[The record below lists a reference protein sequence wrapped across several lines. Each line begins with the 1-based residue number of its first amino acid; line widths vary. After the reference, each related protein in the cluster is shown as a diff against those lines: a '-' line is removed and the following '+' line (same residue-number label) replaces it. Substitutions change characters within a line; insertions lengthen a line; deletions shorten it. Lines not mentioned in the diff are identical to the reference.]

1 MCLSG
6 FSPHRYFC
14 LRATARKPDRLRYTR
29 IITFMSEAVAAS
41 TSGAALEA
49 QQLGKRYGRK
59 PVLENITFA
68 VQPGEVY
75 ALAGPNGSGKTTL
88 IRLLTGLAFPT
99 SGVVRLLGQDIYNG
113 GYAARRA
120 LGAVVEAPAAFY
132 PHLTGRQNLEMVAY
146 LTGMLNAGARIREV
160 LARLELLA
168 VADQPVRTFSLG
180 QRQRLGLASAILHEP
195 QILILD
201 EPTSGLDPQG
211 ISKVHEILAELAWKG
226 VAVLLS
232 THHLR
237 EVSAYADKVGI
248 LGGGRLLEEVRLGA
262 KGETYRLRVDDAPRA
277 AAFLKTVPGVQNV
290 SLRDV
295 NVIFEGSPNVALA
308 ALVRENFQVQFLE
321 PDYFDLYDYY
331 RERVKNA

>member
-1 MCLSG
+1 M
-6 FSPHRYFC
+6 
-14 LRATARKPDRLRYTR
+14 
-29 IITFMSEAVAAS
+29 
-41 TSGAALEA
+41 TSSSLEA
-49 QQLGKRYGRK
+49 QNLGKRYGRK
-59 PVLENITFA
+59 PVLESISFG
-68 VQPGEVY
+68 VQAGEVY

-99 SGVVRLLGQDIYNG
+99 SGSVRMLGQDIYNG
-113 GYAARRA
+113 GYIARRA

-132 PHLTGRQNLEMVAY
+132 PHLTGRQNLEMIAY
-146 LTGMLNAGARIREV
+146 LTGVSETENKIREV
-160 LARLELLA
+160 LSRLELLA
-168 VADQPVRTFSLG
+168 VADQPVRTYSLG

-201 EPTSGLDPQG
+201 EPTSGLDPSG
-211 ISKVHEILAELAWKG
+211 IGKVHEILVELAQKG

-248 LGGGRLLEEVRLGA
+248 LGGGRLLEEVKLA
-262 KGETYRLRVDDAPRA
+262 KMGESFRVRVNDPSRA
-277 AAFLKTVPGVQNV
+277 AALLKTVPGVQNV

-295 NVIFEGSPNVALA
+295 NVIFEGSPNAAVA
-308 ALVRENFQVQFLE
+308 ALVRDNYQVQALE
-321 PDYFDLYDYY
+321 RDYFDLYDYY

>member
-1 MCLSG
+1 MG
-6 FSPHRYFC
+6 AP
-14 LRATARKPDRLRYTR
+14 
-29 IITFMSEAVAAS
+29 AANS
-41 TSGAALEA
+41 SGAALEA
-49 QQLGKRYGRK
+49 IQLSKRYGRK
-59 PVLENITFA
+59 PVLEGITFA

-99 SGVVRLLGQDIYNG
+99 SGVVRMLGQDLYNG
-113 GYAARRA
+113 GYAIRRV

-132 PHLTGRQNLEMVAY
+132 PHLTGRQNLEMVAF
-146 LTGMLNAGARIREV
+146 LTGMSRPEARIREV

-168 VADQPVRTFSLG
+168 VADQPVRTYSLG

-195 QILILD
+195 QVLILD

-211 ISKVHEILAELAWKG
+211 IGRVHEILAELAWKG

-237 EVSAYADKVGI
+237 EVSAYADRVGI

-262 KGETYRLRVDDAPRA
+262 RGETYRLRVDDPARA

-295 NVIFEGSPNVALA
+295 SVVFEGSPNLALA
-308 ALVRENFQVQFLE
+308 ALVRENFQVRFLE
-321 PDYFDLYDYY
+321 PDYFDLYEYY
-331 RERVKNA
+331 RERVKHASG

>member
-1 MCLSG
+1 MTG
-6 FSPHRYFC
+6 
-14 LRATARKPDRLRYTR
+14 
-29 IITFMSEAVAAS
+29 AS
-41 TSGAALEA
+41 LEALE
-49 QQLGKRYGRK
+49 LGKKYGRK
-59 PVLENITFA
+59 PVLENITFG

-99 SGVVRLLGQDIYNG
+99 SGSVRMLGQDIYNG
-113 GYAARRA
+113 GYIARRA

-146 LTGMLNAGARIREV
+146 LTGMADTEVKIREV
-160 LARLELLA
+160 LSRLELLA
-168 VADQPVRTFSLG
+168 VADQPVRTYSLG

-211 ISKVHEILAELAWKG
+211 ISKVHEILVELAKKG

-248 LGGGRLLEEVRLGA
+248 LGGGRLLEEVKLGHI
-262 KGETYRLRVDDAPRA
+262 GERFRVRVDDPSRA
-277 AAFLKTVPGVQNV
+277 AALLKTIPGVQNV

-295 NVIFEGSPNVALA
+295 NVIFEGSPGAAVA
-308 ALVRENFQVQFLE
+308 ALVRDNYQVQALE
-321 PDYFDLYDYY
+321 RDYFDLYDYY